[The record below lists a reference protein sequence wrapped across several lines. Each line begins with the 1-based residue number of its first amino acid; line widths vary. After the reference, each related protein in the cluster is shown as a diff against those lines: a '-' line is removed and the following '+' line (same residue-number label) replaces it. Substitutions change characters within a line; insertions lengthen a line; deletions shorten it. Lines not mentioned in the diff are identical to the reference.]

1 MYRQELVKYAL
12 LAAVVVGYPGIAAAD
27 WSGKGELGAALAS
40 GNTDTEN
47 VNAKLELEKQAGD
60 WSHKFGLAGIYAS
73 DSNETTGQRWEVHEQ
88 SDFNFTE
95 RDFWFGAARY
105 EDDRFSGF
113 EYQATLSTGL
123 GRHFIDTERTKLTGT
138 AGIGYKYFETRDVF
152 DDVGNLVEPGDSDSN
167 LIFRGTIDF
176 EQQLTDTT
184 KLIDKFLVE
193 AGSDNTYLQNDLALQ
208 VRMTDVLALSVGYQ
222 VRHNT
227 DPPAG
232 FEKTDTLTTVNLVY
246 EFQ

>member
-1 MYRQELVKYAL
+1 MNRLVKWVVL
-12 LAAVVVGYPGIAAAD
+12 LAAAGTYPGLAAAD

-47 VNAKLELEKQAGD
+47 VNAKLELTNELGS
-60 WSHKFGLAGIYAS
+60 WTHGFGLAGIYAS
-73 DSNETTGQRWEVHEQ
+73 DSGATTGQRWEVFGQ
-88 SDFNFTE
+88 SDYNFSE

-113 EYQATLSTGL
+113 DYQATVSTGL
-123 GRHFIDTERTKLTGT
+123 GRHFVDTERMKLTGT
-138 AGIGYKYFETRDVF
+138 AGIGYKYFETRDVL
-152 DDVGNLVEPGDSDSN
+152 DDLGNLIERGDSDSN
-167 LIFRGTIDF
+167 LIFRGTVDF
-176 EQQLTDTT
+176 EYQLTATT
-184 KLIDKFLVE
+184 KVLDKFLVE

-208 VRMTDVLALSVGYQ
+208 VKMTDVLALSVGYQ

-232 FEKTDTLTTVNLVY
+232 FKKSDTLTTVNLVY
-246 EFQ
+246 EFK